1 MLVQNDH
8 PIDERSSRTDS
19 DTTTMEGRADV
30 ALVIDDEPTV
40 LYGLTLVLEQLG
52 WEVVAAGSADEAMRR
67 LAARRTCPDVIVADY
82 RLRDGRTGAEAIRA
96 VHAMVGR
103 AVPAMLLTGDTS
115 PDRLKE
121 ARRSGFTLLHKPVTI
136 GELNNQL
143 VLLRH

>member
-1 MLVQNDH
+1 MDG
-8 PIDERSSRTDS
+8 RS
-19 DTTTMEGRADV
+19 DV

-52 WEVVAAGSADEAMRR
+52 WEVVAAASADEAMRR

-121 ARRSGFTLLHKPVTI
+121 ARRSGFTLLHKPITI